1 MTPDLEGLEISRGEL
16 KHLSGLG
23 INRVYRP
30 ATVKKLLQEGLKTWL
45 ALGLVLLSYGILT
58 GIFPAYQ
65 MVLLVIH
72 AIACLGLIFD
82 DTLKII
88 TTWRHKHLIDIWM
101 QVERYNRII
110 HAIAF
115 CDQLENAGNPTAK
128 LSDRSQVISAL
139 KMIRKELV
147 RTLNTE
153 AMIRRNRS
161 LIKQSSHL
169 FPCDVSNLTIP
180 QWQDSTTPEHQMLA
194 EAWDIAMAVEAI
206 VMKHVKLRDKYLEN

>member
-1 MTPDLEGLEISRGEL
+1 MIPDLEGLEISRGEL

-30 ATVKKLLQEGLKTWL
+30 ATVKKLFHEALKTLL
-45 ALGLVLLSYGILT
+45 AMGLVLLSYGILI
-58 GIFPAYQ
+58 GIFPASQ
-65 MVLLVIH
+65 TVLVVIH
-72 AIACLGLIFD
+72 AIACFGLIVD
-82 DTLKII
+82 ETLKII
-88 TTWRHKHLIDIWM
+88 TTWRHKSLIAIWM

-115 CDQLENAGNPTAK
+115 CDQLENAGNSTAK
-128 LSDRSQVISAL
+128 VPDRSQILSAL

-153 AMIRRNRS
+153 VMIRRNRC
-161 LIKQSSHL
+161 LIKESSHL

-180 QWQDSTTPEHQMLA
+180 QWQDYTTPEHKILA
-194 EAWDIAMAVEAI
+194 EAWDIAIAVEAI
-206 VMKHVKLRDKYLEN
+206 VIKSVKLRDKYL

>member
-1 MTPDLEGLEISRGEL
+1 MIPDLEGLEISRGEL

-30 ATVKKLLQEGLKTWL
+30 ATVKKLFHEALKTLL
-45 ALGLVLLSYGILT
+45 AMGLVLLSYGILI
-58 GIFPAYQ
+58 GIFPADQ
-65 MVLLVIH
+65 TVLVVIH
-72 AIACLGLIFD
+72 AIACLGLIVD
-82 DTLKII
+82 DALKII
-88 TTWRHKHLIDIWM
+88 TTWRHKSLIAIWM

-128 LSDRSQVISAL
+128 VTDRSQILSAL
-139 KMIRKELV
+139 KMIREELV

-180 QWQDSTTPEHQMLA
+180 QWQDSTTPDHQMLA

-206 VMKHVKLRDKYLEN
+206 VIKSVKLRDKYL